1 MRVRIPLFPAKDA
14 NGSQAMRLQCMS
26 AKEEDHFLK
35 KITNY
40 KAGQPAGRITFFER
54 SFCNLAST

>member
-14 NGSQAMRLQCMS
+14 NGSQALRLQCS
-26 AKEEDHFLK
+26 LAKEADHFLK

-40 KAGQPAGRITFFER
+40 KAGQLARRIIFFER
-54 SFCNLAST
+54 SFSSFAGT